1 MAIGI
6 NTNMAAIGAAN
17 NLRKSQGIGAEA
29 MARLSSGL
37 RINSAKDDAAGLAIS
52 TRMDSQI
59 RGMNAAVRNAN
70 DGISLG
76 QTAEAGLGTVQ
87 DSLQRMRELAVQ
99 SRNGTLK
106 AEDRTALN
114 KEFTELA
121 SEVKRTADTANFN
134 GVNLF
139 DGSSPSFDI
148 QVGAGT
154 TANDRITVTTT
165 NLTTLNSYNTTTPLS
180 ITTTAGADAAITAL
194 DADLA
199 TVTGQR
205 ATFGAVQSRF
215 ESVVNGLTSS
225 ISNLEAA
232 KGRIVDADFAVE
244 TQKMT
249 RASILQQ
256 AGTAML
262 AQANQ
267 QPQAVLQLLRG

>member
-139 DGSSPSFDI
+139 DGSSTSFDI

-154 TANDRITVTTT
+154 TANNRITVTTA
-165 NLTTLNSYNTTTPLS
+165 NLTTLNSYNTTTPLN

-194 DADLA
+194 DTDLA

>member
-139 DGSSPSFDI
+139 DGSSTSFDI

-154 TANDRITVTTT
+154 TANDRITVNTTD
-165 NLTTLNSYNTTTPLS
+165 LTTLASYDTVAPLD

-215 ESVVNGLTSS
+215 ESVVNSLTSN